1 MESSRIYSEKRG
13 LYLDTRTKC
22 GDPRGDST
30 EGRAIILRRGG
41 LGLFL
46 HDKKTKG
53 FF

>member
-1 MESSRIYSEKRG
+1 MESSRMYSEKRG

-22 GDPRGDST
+22 EDPRGDST
-30 EGRAIILRRGG
+30 DGRAILRRGG